1 MDWRSTVAVG
11 AGLGLAACAG
21 ERGLDDK
28 HLPAAVRGLVPG
40 SATEAEVRA
49 AWPEAGP
56 PTRDRTFGGAGRIEL
71 NDQPAVMF
79 ELAKGFEAWLVEV
92 RGTLTLVLLEVP
104 ITEDCKQ
111 VLAAMGDRWKDDTCR
126 YSNRV
131 PGRDEHR
138 GCARTRDGELK
149 IAIRCHDRQKLV
161 YWVHWN
167 ESTYRSVSRLGAA
180 TKE

>member
-56 PTRDRTFGGAGRIEL
+56 PTRDRTAGTATACRVATSTAAARG
-71 NDQPAVMF
+71 PAM
-79 ELAKGFEAWLVEV
+79 A
-92 RGTLTLVLLEVP
+92 
-104 ITEDCKQ
+104 
-111 VLAAMGDRWKDDTCR
+111 
-126 YSNRV
+126 S
-131 PGRDEHR
+131 
-138 GCARTRDGELK
+138 
-149 IAIRCHDRQKLV
+149 
-161 YWVHWN
+161 
-167 ESTYRSVSRLGAA
+167 
-180 TKE
+180 